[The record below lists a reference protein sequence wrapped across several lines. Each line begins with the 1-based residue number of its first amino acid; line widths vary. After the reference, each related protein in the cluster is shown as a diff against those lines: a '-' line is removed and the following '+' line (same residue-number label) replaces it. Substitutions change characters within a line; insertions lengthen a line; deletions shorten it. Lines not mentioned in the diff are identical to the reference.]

1 MATMVLN
8 RTSEYG
14 NRLRN
19 FGVFVDGKKAGTIA
33 NGETKKFNVLS
44 GQHTLVTKIDWCS
57 SPTLVFSIG
66 DNEIKNFKVGGFRNA
81 KWLMPTALIIIILS
95 YIVSFIYEIDYLF
108 YLVIPFFILIVYYL
122 TIGRK
127 RYLTLIETNA
137 EREESIAN

>member
-8 RTSEYG
+8 RTSEYA
-14 NRLRN
+14 NRLIN
-19 FGVFVDGKKAGTIA
+19 FGVFVDGKKVGTIA
-33 NGETKKFNVLS
+33 NGETKKFDVLS

-81 KWLMPTALIIIILS
+81 SWLVPTALIIIILS
-95 YIVSFIYEIDYLF
+95 YIVSYLF
-108 YLVIPFFILIVYYL
+108 YLVIPVFLLIVYYL

-137 EREESIAN
+137 ERQESIAI